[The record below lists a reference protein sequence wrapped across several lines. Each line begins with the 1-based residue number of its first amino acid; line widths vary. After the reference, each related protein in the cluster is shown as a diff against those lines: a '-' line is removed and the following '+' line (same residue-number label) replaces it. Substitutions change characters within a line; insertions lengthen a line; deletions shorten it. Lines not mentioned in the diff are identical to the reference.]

1 MARPDRRNFIKAAA
15 VGATAAVAGC
25 MGGDD
30 DGDDD
35 TFRYIFPSYFGT
47 DAEDI
52 VPMFEDEYDVEV
64 SMESSPGEATS
75 TREYYVNQ
83 LVGQA
88 GDFNVGNMDIIWPGE
103 FAGNEWALEIEDP
116 EGHTDNMLETPVEA
130 VTIDGTLSA
139 MPLHTDANALYY
151 RHDKLE
157 EHGYDDPPETYM
169 ELVDMAQDII
179 DQDDEIETGYIWQ
192 GGTNE
197 GLTIMWFNWL
207 WGMGGDVE
215 EGDEIVVNS
224 QEGYDAL
231 QHAVD
236 LIHEYEITPDSVPAS
251 DTSDNVEM
259 YQQGETLFMR
269 NWPFAISEMED
280 SDIGGDY
287 SVAELPTHEDHP
299 DADNACLGGWSVFI
313 NAFSGNTELSQDFA
327 TFMTSLEVQEH
338 LAREHSRLPVR
349 EEVYEDEEIREEFEE
364 MVMLEDI
371 LDRTRA
377 RPTIEDY
384 PALSEIIFTQANE
397 ALTQDKT
404 PEEALDDAQ
413 DQIDDDI
420 NSD

>member
-1 MARPDRRNFIKAAA
+1 MQKHNRRSFIKAAA
-15 VGATAAVAGC
+15 AGTTVAVAGC
-25 MGGDD
+25 LGGND
-30 DGDDD
+30 DDD

-52 VPMFEDEYDVEV
+52 VPMFEEEFDVEV
-64 SMESSPGEATS
+64 SQESSPGEATS

-83 LVGQA
+83 LIGQS
-88 GDFNVGNMDIIWPGE
+88 GDFNIGNMDIIWPGE
-103 FAGNEWALEIEDP
+103 FAENGWAAEIEDP
-116 EGHTDNMLETPVEA
+116 EGHTENMLDTPVEA
-130 VTIDGTLSA
+130 VTIDDALYA

-151 RHDKLE
+151 RSDKLE
-157 EHGYDDPPETYM
+157 EYGYDDPPETYM
-169 ELVDMAQDII
+169 ELVEIAQDIM
-179 DQDDEIETGYIWQ
+179 DQDDEIDTGYIWQ

-215 EGDEIVVNS
+215 QGDEIIVNTE
-224 QEGYDAL
+224 EGYAAL

-236 LIHEYEITPDSVPAS
+236 LIHEYEITPEGMAAS
-251 DTSDNVEM
+251 DTDDNVQT
-259 YQQGETLFMR
+259 YQQGSTLFMR
-269 NWPFAISEMED
+269 NWPFAIAEMAD

-299 DADNACLGGWSVFI
+299 DAENACLGGWSIFI
-313 NAFSGNTELSQDFA
+313 NPYAENADLAQEFA
-327 TFMTSLEVQEH
+327 TFVSSLEVQEH

-349 EEVYEDEEIREEFEE
+349 EEIYEDEEIREEFEE
-364 MVMLEDI
+364 MVLLEDV

-377 RPTIEDY
+377 RPPVENY
-384 PALSEIIFTQANE
+384 PELSEIIFTQANE

-413 DQIDDDI
+413 EQIDEEVNDE
-420 NSD
+420 